1 MSWQILI
8 LAFVTLQRLSELVI
22 SRRNT
27 TRLLATGGHE
37 VGAGHY
43 PLIVIVHG
51 LWLAGLW
58 WLAPDSDIIWPLL
71 GLYVILQFFRFW
83 ILLSIGKRW
92 TTRIII
98 VPGETLVARGPYK
111 FLKHPNYVLVV
122 AEIAC
127 LPALFSLGWFAL
139 LFTILNAGIL
149 FIRIRAENAALEPLR

>member
-8 LAFVTLQRLSELVI
+8 LAFVTLQRLSELIV

-27 TRLLATGGHE
+27 ARLIAAGGHE

-43 PLIVIVHG
+43 PLIVAVHG

-58 WLAPDSDIIWPLL
+58 WLAPGHDIVWPLL
-71 GLYVILQFFRFW
+71 GLYVIFQFFRFW
-83 ILLSIGKRW
+83 ILLSLGKRW

-111 FLKHPNYVLVV
+111 FLKHPNYVLVM

-127 LPALFSLGWFAL
+127 MPAIFGLGWFAF
-139 LFTILNAGIL
+139 LFTILNAGVL